1 MLGSFYKTY
10 LTCKLYLSLAQSI
23 CMASAQYVV
32 RHIWTLVHKR
42 KSAKVQKQRPE
53 VLHES
58 HVLVREQSPLCPL
71 TLVCHVRGK
80 ACCDLVS
87 KQREESIEL
96 R

>member
-1 MLGSFYKTY
+1 
-10 LTCKLYLSLAQSI
+10 
-23 CMASAQYVV
+23 MASAQYVV
-32 RHIWTLVHKR
+32 MHIQTLVHKR
-42 KSAKVQKQRPE
+42 KSAKVQKQRPK

-71 TLVCHVRGK
+71 TLVCHIRGK

-87 KQREESIEL
+87 KHREENIEV